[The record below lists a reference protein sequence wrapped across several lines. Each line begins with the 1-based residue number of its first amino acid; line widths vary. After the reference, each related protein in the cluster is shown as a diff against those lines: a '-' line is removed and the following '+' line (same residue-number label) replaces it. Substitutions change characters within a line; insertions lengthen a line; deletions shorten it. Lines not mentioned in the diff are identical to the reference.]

1 MARLKGSKNKNSS
14 ALPEYSLL
22 TSEQRIVVL
31 ANLIVDRILE
41 DQNSGEKL
49 LSEIGGKDYV
59 RASST

>member
-49 LSEIGGKDYV
+49 LSKIVGKDYV